1 MWIQAILIAV
11 VVVGGFFVIRKPGGD
26 SHLALRRIALGL
38 FVLAAVAS
46 VMFPEWLTWLASLV
60 GVGRGTDL
68 LLYAFVLVFLLFVIT
83 QYRRNMAVNRRI
95 TLLSR
100 RIALDEALVEER
112 ADVVL
117 SGDTNQEEGDGRR
130 FANDGD

>member
-11 VVVGGFFVIRKPGGD
+11 VVVGGVFVIRKPGGD
-26 SHLALRRIALGL
+26 SHLALRRLGL
-38 FVLAAVAS
+38 ALFTLVAVAS
-46 VMFPEWLTWLASLV
+46 VLFPEWLTWLASLV

-83 QYRRNMAVNRRI
+83 QYRRNLAVNRRI

-117 SGDTNQEEGDGRR
+117 AGDAARQDEDVPPRDR
-130 FANDGD
+130 D